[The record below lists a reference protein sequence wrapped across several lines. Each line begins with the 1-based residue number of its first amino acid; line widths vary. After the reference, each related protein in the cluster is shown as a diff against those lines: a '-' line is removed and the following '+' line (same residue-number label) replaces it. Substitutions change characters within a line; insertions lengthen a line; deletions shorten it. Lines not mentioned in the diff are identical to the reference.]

1 MYKEIKAALKKLQKE
16 MKKYANRNR
25 QETVEYKEGNRVL
38 SMKDLMQLI
47 RNKKMKKL
55 TEKFVGPYK
64 ENYIR
69 KCSRVGVAG
78 INENLPGSKYEQ
90 DSNVLGASRGTEKD
104 LISFSRDRQRKR
116 I

>member
-25 QETVEYKEGNRVL
+25 QEAVEYKEGNRVL

-78 INENLPGSKYEQ
+78 VMILSPQSKTKEQ
-90 DSNVLGASRGTEKD
+90 LLVLE
-104 LISFSRDRQRKR
+104 
-116 I
+116 